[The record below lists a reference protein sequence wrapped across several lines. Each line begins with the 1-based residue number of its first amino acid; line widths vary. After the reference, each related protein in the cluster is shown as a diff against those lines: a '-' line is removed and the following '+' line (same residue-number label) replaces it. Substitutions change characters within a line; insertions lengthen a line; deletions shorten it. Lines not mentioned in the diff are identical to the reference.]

1 MHEFTSPFVDEK
13 LNLLQSVP
21 FFTLKPNLD
30 KWLISGNKIK
40 PKTLKSWIER
50 DLYKTYI
57 VYIVDL
63 DRLIS
68 RPETNLIQ
76 LTKVYEAYT
85 GLKFPVSP
93 NFCSS
98 FTNVDRI
105 VCENEDTVI
114 IMKVII
120 MKSSF
125 LHIERLGMYFSS
137 RKCILRP
144 GAKRSVILWC
154 WLYIYK
160 YIYVYWLYLGSITSR
175 HLLRDALF
183 LYARDDTVRTRA
195 YRHTRQCILK

>member
-1 MHEFTSPFVDEK
+1 LVPSKFLTWSRSGMHEFTSPFVDEK

-21 FFTLKPNLD
+21 FFALKPNLD
-30 KWLISGNKIK
+30 KWPVSGIKIR
-40 PKTLKSWIER
+40 PKTLKSWIKR

-85 GLKFPVSP
+85 GFKFPVSP

-105 VCENEDTVI
+105 VCENEDTV
-114 IMKVII
+114 
-120 MKSSF
+120 KSYYYEEF
-125 LHIERLGMYFSS
+125 LF
-137 RKCILRP
+137 
-144 GAKRSVILWC
+144 
-154 WLYIYK
+154 
-160 YIYVYWLYLGSITSR
+160 
-175 HLLRDALF
+175 
-183 LYARDDTVRTRA
+183 A
-195 YRHTRQCILK
+195 YRETWYVPFF